1 MQSYCTIMDTKFNSK
16 RAREEPQHG
25 GPWTHGS
32 QRRRGCVIRAGYK
45 TGGITQPS
53 GPTFGRFWVPQG
65 TQGYPGPMTFPSGP
79 VSECTNQSEKP
90 SLMKAPS
97 AKKVHFCHTQY
108 RRPQSLGKKP
118 VVLRV
123 LHPVKRPDTWWHPRT

>member
-1 MQSYCTIMDTKFNSK
+1 MDTKFNSK

-97 AKKVHFCHTQY
+97 AKKVHYVQSIRDWGSTTSCSCHCRETAGLLELQILSLTSVPLAVTQ
-108 RRPQSLGKKP
+108 LG
-118 VVLRV
+118 
-123 LHPVKRPDTWWHPRT
+123 